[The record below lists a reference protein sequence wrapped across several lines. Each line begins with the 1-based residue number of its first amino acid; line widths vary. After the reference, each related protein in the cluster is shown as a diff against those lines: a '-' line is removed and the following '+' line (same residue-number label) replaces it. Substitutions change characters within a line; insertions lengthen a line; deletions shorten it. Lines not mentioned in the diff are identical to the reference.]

1 MTGNRSRITPLQVG
15 QEGAGKP
22 PGFQPS
28 LESIKSRWQEAFRKF
43 LQQLDRFTK
52 MTLSS
57 SGLEA
62 GFKNTPV
69 LTFHPGPIMKQ
80 LLIVSWL
87 LGKQGKEAY
96 CLGTGFPAK
105 LAASRYHSRRETN
118 RLHLKLLSLLP
129 PLLCQDECLQ
139 STVETPVKFGK
150 LCISLAW
157 RSDPH
162 LLKAL
167 TVKAVQ
173 RPIMKI

>member
-52 MTLSS
+52 TTLSS

-62 GFKNTPV
+62 GIKNTPV

-80 LLIVSWL
+80 FLIVSQPF
-87 LGKQGKEAY
+87 GKQSKEAY
-96 CLGTGFPAK
+96 CLGTDFPAK
-105 LAASRYHSRRETN
+105 LAASSYHSK
-118 RLHLKLLSLLP
+118 RLEKKIVSIYNYSLLP
-129 PLLCQDECLQ
+129 PLLCQDECSQ
-139 STVETPVKFGK
+139 STVETPIKFGK
-150 LCISLAW
+150 LCISLAR

-162 LLKAL
+162 LLKEL
-167 TVKAVQ
+167 LKQ
-173 RPIMKI
+173 SKGPS